1 MVPAALS
8 VLVLASAPA
17 TDDAMSIGDDVIN
30 HQCEICSLYH
40 FSYSFVSFCL

>member
-17 TDDAMSIGDDVIN
+17 TDDAMSVGDDGIS
-30 HQCEICSLYH
+30 HQQSM
-40 FSYSFVSFCL
+40 